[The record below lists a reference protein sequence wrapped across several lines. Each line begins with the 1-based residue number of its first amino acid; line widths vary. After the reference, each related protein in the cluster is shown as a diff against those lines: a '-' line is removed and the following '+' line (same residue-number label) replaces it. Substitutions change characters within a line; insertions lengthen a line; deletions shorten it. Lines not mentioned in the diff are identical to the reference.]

1 MSAKTSEAVEMVT
14 HPEGVDNIVKYHVW
28 GAMGIGM
35 IPLPL
40 VDFVA
45 LTGVQLNMLRKLA
58 KAYDIRF
65 SKDKGKTIIAT
76 LIGGGIPTTVSMP
89 VSSLLKTIPLIG
101 QTAGAITMSALAGA
115 TTYALGK
122 VFIQHFESGGT
133 FLNFDPD
140 AVRDYYNE
148 MFKEGQ
154 KVASQTKKEKED
166 TVGEGAKSK

>member
-1 MSAKTSEAVEMVT
+1 MSAKTAEAAEMVFT
-14 HPEGVDNIVKYHVW
+14 RPEGVDDIVKHHVW
-28 GAMGIGM
+28 GSLGIGL
-35 IPLPL
+35 IPIPV

-58 KAYDIRF
+58 KVYKVGF
-65 SKDKGKTIIAT
+65 SKDKGKSIIAS
-76 LIGGGIPTTVSMP
+76 LVGGGIPTTVSVP
-89 VSSLLKTIPLIG
+89 VASLVKTIPFIG
-101 QTAGAITMSALAGA
+101 QTAGALTMSALAGA

-122 VFIQHFESGGT
+122 VFIQHFASGGT

-154 KVASQTKKEKED
+154 KAASEATKAKEEA
-166 TVGEGAKSK
+166 GEQGAY